1 MAITSRVAIQ
11 KDTTAV
17 RELNPEEFSGLMQ
30 SIGEHGQLVRIK
42 THRGEVI
49 DGRATLRACQRLRI
63 TPKFEEIESDLDP
76 KAIIDILNLRRRHLN
91 PSDLAMAASRLGL
104 RSKKECEQ
112 IGVSR
117 RSVQSADKVHRL
129 GAPETIEAATRG
141 ELSVSLAAQLAD
153 LPVEDQVEA
162 VAQVRDGRK
171 SEVTSRVRKIA
182 PAAPASPA
190 VVTPEQI
197 VEQFAGVV
205 DRIETIRLLVAELA
219 EHELMIA
226 RSFFG
231 IEPVQSP
238 TPVTVAAAPMPEP
251 EDFIAP
257 EPQDFFVEVVR
268 DRITDEMLASPKM
281 LGLASRLGSK
291 ATAVGVVRLLLS
303 VTETHAPRGDI
314 GRLSDAAFA
323 KACEFAGRGD
333 EFVSALVQEG
343 WLQRDREHRLLVV
356 DWSELCPKDLAEELV
371 GTGKGY
377 AEPTGPPAEVKEK
390 NPRRLR
396 DRPPENYSSDFEA
409 FWAAYPSVRR
419 MRKAEAWESWKRAIK
434 KAKPPEGVTVEAW
447 LIQRAGEY
455 AKSWKGK
462 GQYSQAPGAWLNG
475 GCWDDAPAAWTE
487 FEAGHNGSTVEVR
500 RPMRPMG
507 APPRPKATA
516 G

>member
-1 MAITSRVAIQ
+1 MAITSRVAIH

-30 SIGEHGQLVRIK
+30 SIGDHGQLVSIK

-63 TPKFEEIESDLDP
+63 TPRFEEIDPDLDP
-76 KAIIDILNLRRRHLN
+76 KVIIDILNLRRRHLN
-91 PSDLAMAASRLGL
+91 PTELAMAASRLGL
-104 RSKKECEQ
+104 RRPEECKQ

-117 RSVQSADKVHRL
+117 RSVQLADKVHRL

-153 LPVEDQVEA
+153 LPVEEQVEA
-162 VAQVRDGRK
+162 VAQVREGRK

-182 PAAPASPA
+182 PAAPA
-190 VVTPEQI
+190 VVTPDQFA
-197 VEQFAGVV
+197 EQFRDKVV
-205 DRIETIRLLVAELA
+205 DRLEAFRLLVGELA
-219 EHELMIA
+219 EHERMIA
-226 RSFFG
+226 LSFFG
-231 IEPVQSP
+231 IEPEQSP

-251 EDFIAP
+251 EDFIVP

-303 VTETHAPRGDI
+303 VTEAHAPRGDI
-314 GRLSDAAFA
+314 GKLSDAAFA

-343 WLQRDREHRLLVV
+343 WLQRDREHRLLVA
-356 DWSELCPKDLAEELV
+356 DWPELCPKDLAEELV
-371 GTGKGY
+371 GTGEGF

-396 DRPPENYSSDFEA
+396 DRPPENYSSEFEA
-409 FWAAYPSVRR
+409 FWTAYPSVRR
-419 MRKAEAWESWKRAIK
+419 MRKAEAWESWKKALK

-462 GQYSQAPGAWLNG
+462 GQYSQAPGVWLNG